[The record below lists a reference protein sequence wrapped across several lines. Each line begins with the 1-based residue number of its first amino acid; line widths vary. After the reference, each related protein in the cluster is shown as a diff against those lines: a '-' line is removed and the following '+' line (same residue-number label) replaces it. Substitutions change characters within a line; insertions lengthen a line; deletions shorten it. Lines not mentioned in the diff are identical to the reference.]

1 MTPMSAAKQARIAVF
16 RCQRVP
22 MKEGIFVCFRYVNSC
37 ETSVVYSSTVT
48 SHDATAGTLSV
59 MRYYYIFSTK
69 NIMYAHNLTV
79 AQTA

>member
-16 RCQRVP
+16 RCQRVS
-22 MKEGIFVCFRYVNSC
+22 MKVGIFVCFRHSC